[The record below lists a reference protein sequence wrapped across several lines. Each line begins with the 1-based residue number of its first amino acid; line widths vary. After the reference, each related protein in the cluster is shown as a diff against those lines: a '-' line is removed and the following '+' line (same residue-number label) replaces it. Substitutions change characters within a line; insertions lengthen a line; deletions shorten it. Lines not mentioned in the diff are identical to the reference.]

1 MNKFEFKNKFSISNN
16 RLYFNGT
23 AIPFEGLEFCKC
35 IGFGAN
41 GIVFEVKDINLER
54 KIAVKFW
61 NNRGH
66 SNFKKAQNEAKK
78 LASVDHPYFAKV
90 FSSGVKSG
98 LFYVTMEFVNG
109 VNLKE
114 YLSKEPLTMRQRF
127 SLYWRYS
134 NALEA
139 IYKNEIL
146 HGDPHTGNV
155 MVYESSF
162 QTPKPLTSESSYPDA
177 LPFNLG
183 FKVLDLGSSSFWED
197 RAKFKVRENSI
208 LLETT
213 ARLFSKQKVVEHIT
227 IDKNAEPKETLKLLD
242 DLVEC
247 YELIE
252 HEKDITQKFYEE
264 LDKGG
269 QVNSGFSLSLSR
281 SDISYFLLERPYL
294 NLPHLID

>member
-1 MNKFEFKNKFSISNN
+1 MNNE
-16 RLYFNGT
+16 LYFGGT
-23 AIPFEGLEFCKC
+23 AVTFEALEFNRC
-35 IGFGAN
+35 IGVGAN
-41 GIVFEVKDINLER
+41 GIVFEALDTNLER

-61 NNRGH
+61 NNRGR
-66 SNFKKAQNEAKK
+66 SDFKKAQNEAKK
-78 LASVDHPYFAKV
+78 LASVDHPYFAKI
-90 FSSGVKSG
+90 FSSGVKSD
-98 LFYVTMEFVNG
+98 LFYITMEFVNG

-114 YLSKEPLTMRQRF
+114 YLSKEPLNMLQRF
-127 SLYWRYS
+127 GLYWRYS
-134 NALEA
+134 NALNA

-162 QTPKPLTSESSYPDA
+162 QCPKPISSKNSFPDA
-177 LPFNLG
+177 LPINLG

-197 RAKFKVRENSI
+197 REKFKVRENSI

-213 ARLFSKQKVVEHIT
+213 DRLFSKQKVLEHII
-227 IDKNAEPKETLKLLD
+227 IDKHSEPLETLKLLD
-242 DLVEC
+242 NLVEC

-252 HEKDITQKFYEE
+252 HENSFIRKVNEE
-264 LDKGG
+264 VKTGG
-269 QVNSGFSLSLSR
+269 PVNSAFSLSLSR